1 MLTSAQSEGQG
12 AGECVGGGRGVG
24 EVATLESI
32 MNLISRAILV
42 LLINA
47 VASVTSAAQLD
58 REREGKGSSR
68 GRVEWV
74 GEDWLGN
81 CPLSFTLLRV

>member
-1 MLTSAQSEGQG
+1 MLTSAESEGQW
-12 AGECVGGGRGVG
+12 AGESVWAVGVG
-24 EVATLESI
+24 LGKVATLESI

-47 VASVTSAAQLD
+47 VASVTSAPLL
-58 REREGKGSSR
+58 RRRRGGKFKG
-68 GRVEWV
+68 GGGV
-74 GEDWLGN
+74 GEDSLGN

>member
-1 MLTSAQSEGQG
+1 M
-12 AGECVGGGRGVG
+12 GGGRGVGAGVG

-47 VASVTSAAQLD
+47 VASVTSAALFCI
-58 REREGKGSSR
+58 ERGDGNFKGEGGR
-68 GRVEWV
+68 GRLV
-74 GEDWLGN
+74 G
-81 CPLSFTLLRV
+81 

>member
-1 MLTSAQSEGQG
+1 MRRSA
-12 AGECVGGGRGVG
+12 AGESVWAVGVGVGAGVG

-47 VASVTSAAQLD
+47 VASVTSAVLFCI
-58 REREGKGSSR
+58 ERGDGKYKGEGGR
-68 GRVEWV
+68 GRLV
-74 GEDWLGN
+74 G
-81 CPLSFTLLRV
+81 

>member
-1 MLTSAQSEGQG
+1 MAG
-12 AGECVGGGRGVG
+12 GECVGGGRGVGAVVG

-47 VASVTSAAQLD
+47 VASVTSAALFCI
-58 REREGKGSSR
+58 ERGDGKFKG
-68 GRVEWV
+68 GWA